1 MKIVHTFI
9 PSNHDITEEMLDM
22 MLLSVLLVK
31 QYYNNVVLY
40 TNDEICEIVKNYK
53 IPYTE
58 INTEVLNGVNV
69 KTFSIPKLM
78 VYSVQNEPYIHIDLD
93 TFIFDKID
101 FHNRYTTYST
111 FMEGMDVISNFN
123 APTFYN
129 ALKGF
134 YKTYIKNSYFISDK
148 LDNEFVR
155 NISYNQIPNMSVFGG
170 HKHELIKESSRYC
183 LKIYND
189 NIDFFDSDYY
199 NACVIEQLFIPSA
212 MRMIS
217 GENQHITFL
226 FKGNPN
232 IFNFSNE
239 FLEYPYNVNSNGD
252 IMYFNDKVD
261 LMSKIDY
268 NFNGFLHLNGYK
280 STNGISELI
289 KEKINKIK

>member
-9 PSNHDITEEMLDM
+9 PSNHDITEEMLNM

-31 QYYNNVVLY
+31 QYYDNVVLY
-40 TNDEICEIVKNYK
+40 TNDEICEIVKKYE

-58 INTEVLNGVNV
+58 INTEILNGINV

-78 VYSVQNEPYIHIDLD
+78 VYSNQNEPYIHIDLD
-93 TFIFDKID
+93 TFIFNKID
-101 FHNRYTTYST
+101 FHNHYTTYST
-111 FMEGMDVISNFN
+111 FMEGMDVIGNFRP
-123 APTFYN
+123 PTFYHT
-129 ALKGF
+129 LKGF

-148 LDNEFVR
+148 LDNEFVK

-170 HKHELIKESSRYC
+170 YKHDLIKESSNYC

-199 NACVIEQLFIPSA
+199 NACIIEQLFIPSA

-217 GENQHITFL
+217 GENQHITYL
-226 FKGNPN
+226 FNGNPS
-232 IFNFSNE
+232 IFNFESD
-239 FLEYPYNVNSNGD
+239 FLDYPYNVNSNGD
-252 IMYFNDKVD
+252 MVYFNNKVD

-289 KEKINKIK
+289 KEKIKKFK